1 MKDNT
6 VRLNEKDNVLV
17 VIKEIKAGD
26 EIINHNQFVTH
37 AATDIPYGH
46 KIAICDI
53 NVNDAIIKFG
63 EVIGYASI
71 NIKNGEWVHTH
82 NLGYEEGKV

>member
-17 VIKEIKAGD
+17 VIKGNKGGD

-37 AATDIPYGH
+37 SATYITNGH
-46 KIAICDI
+46 KIDICDI
-53 NVNDAIIKFG
+53 NVNYAIIKFG
-63 EVIGYASI
+63 EVI
-71 NIKNGEWVHTH
+71 
-82 NLGYEEGKV
+82 